1 MYQPGD
7 TSIENSG
14 PITVIKQQWLLLQQ
28 KNIPNIHP
36 HDVAINDLIVAVK
49 SKQKYCHEIIVTI
62 YDNKPFVNAKGGIA
76 QLCDPLTHRHNLPT
90 NISTYIRG
98 TKQIDYILVSFN
110 ILKTLIQC
118 GITAFNELTTNDHRG
133 IHLDLSYSKV
143 MAQKVIPLDFIK
155 KNQRKEGNKS
165 KVRSKD
171 ERNVNHRP
179 TTNPNP
185 RRRRIIK

>member
-1 MYQPGD
+1 MD
-7 TSIENSG
+7 
-14 PITVIKQQWLLLQQ
+14 
-28 KNIPNIHP
+28 
-36 HDVAINDLIVAVK
+36 
-49 SKQKYCHEIIVTI
+49 
-62 YDNKPFVNAKGGIA
+62 DNKPFVNAKGGLA
-76 QLCDPLTHRHNLPT
+76 QLCDPLTHRHNLPN

-110 ILKTLIQC
+110 ILKTSIQC
-118 GITAFNELTTNDHRG
+118 GMTAFNERITTDHRG

-143 MAQKVIPLDFIK
+143 MTQKVIEYPSLFNRQLQSKCPTSVRFYK

-165 KVRSKD
+165 KVRSKG

-179 TTNPNP
+179 TTNSNP